1 MAINPKITLLD
12 LYSDPNSF
20 QFQSK
25 NLKYDK
31 DIRGGGYSGQP
42 FIKRVAPNNEDNL
55 NLFRKILNEGF
66 FLKLE

>member
-31 DIRGGGYSGQP
+31 DIRGGVYS
-42 FIKRVAPNNEDNL
+42 
-55 NLFRKILNEGF
+55 
-66 FLKLE
+66 